1 MPERDTILG
10 VLSGAVALAG
20 LLLVFSSSLIAKAAG
35 YETKLGKKFKLLARL
50 VLIPVLASL
59 ILSWMSIGALEGNK
73 WDAYHL
79 LTGLKI
85 TLGLTGIFAIIAM
98 WGSSS

>member
-1 MPERDTILG
+1 MPGNDLILG
-10 VLSGAVALAG
+10 VLSSAIALAG
-20 LLLVFSSSLIAKAAG
+20 LLLVFSSSLISKAAS
-35 YETKLGKKFKLLARL
+35 YETKLGKKFKFLARL

-73 WDAYHL
+73 WDGYYL
-79 LTGLKI
+79 LTGMKI